1 MAWTVVLGSSEDGTN
16 GDEIW
21 EYDNAATASDT
32 YLEANGSYASG
43 IRTFTTPGP
52 SPNETTYV
60 KCRKKDET
68 SGGSLNTGLRGELS
82 KNYFDARRP

>member
-32 YLEANGSYASG
+32 YSEANGSYASG
-43 IRTFTTPGP
+43 IRTFTTPGA
-52 SPNETTYV
+52 SPNQETYV
-60 KCRKKDET
+60 RCRMAVDDVE
-68 SGGSLNTGLRGELS
+68 RGELS
-82 KNYFDARRP
+82 KTYWDAQ

>member
-32 YLEANGSYASG
+32 YSEANGSYASG

-60 KCRKKDET
+60 RCRMVVDDIE
-68 SGGSLNTGLRGELS
+68 RGELS
-82 KNYFDARRP
+82 KTFYDGRIP

>member
-16 GDEIW
+16 GNEIW
-21 EYDNAATASDT
+21 QYENGATAAHT
-32 YLEANGSYASG
+32 YPDANGSYSGG
-43 IRTFTTPGP
+43 IRTFVTPGP

-60 KCRKKDET
+60 RCRKVGET
-68 SGGSLNTGLRGELS
+68 IERGELS

>member
-32 YLEANGSYASG
+32 YSEANGSYASG

-60 KCRKKDET
+60 RCRMKELYGVTDEVE
-68 SGGSLNTGLRGELS
+68 RGELS

>member
-1 MAWTVVLGSSEDGTN
+1 MAWTVVLGSSQDGSN
-16 GDEIW
+16 GNEIW
-21 EYDNAATASDT
+21 AYEDSATAVHT
-32 YLEANGSYASG
+32 YIDANGSYSSG

-60 KCRKKDET
+60 RCRMVADSIE
-68 SGGSLNTGLRGELS
+68 RGELS